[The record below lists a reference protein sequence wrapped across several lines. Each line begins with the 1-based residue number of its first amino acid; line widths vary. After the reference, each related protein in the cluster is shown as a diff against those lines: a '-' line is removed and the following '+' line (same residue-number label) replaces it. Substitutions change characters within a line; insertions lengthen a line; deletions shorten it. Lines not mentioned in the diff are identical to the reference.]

1 MPAFR
6 SRTLQWRRSL
16 EQLAARGGAIELALA
31 RTEGDAAAAAADLV
45 WRVRVMAIGEG
56 WIEVESPLV
65 LGRAVPVPVGSP
77 LRGAIAAGP
86 NRWVFETERLAHAG
100 AGDAIGRTIETV
112 RLRMPAEV
120 ERSRR
125 AHLRMATAAL
135 GLPQVELWPLLE
147 ENSVRP
153 LERALELAVQPRDG
167 AGGLGLSGR
176 FWEREPLRPSLGEGF
191 TAALVN
197 LGGGGAGLRIDAAD
211 AGCLGRH
218 RRFWMVLDL
227 RPEAALPLCASLRV
241 AHLHLDASGATY
253 AGVAFDT
260 AANPGHAKWLA
271 DRILEI
277 VSRRNSRL
285 AA

>member
-6 SRTLQWRRSL
+6 SRTVQWRRSL
-16 EQLAARGGAIELALA
+16 EQLATRGGAIELSLA
-31 RTEGDAAAAAADLV
+31 PNEGDADSASADFV
-45 WRVRVMAIGEG
+45 WRVRVIAIGEG
-56 WIEVESPLV
+56 WLEVESPLV
-65 LGRAVPVPVGSP
+65 LGRAVPVPFGSP
-77 LRGAIAAGP
+77 LRGAIAVGP
-86 NRWVFETERLAHAG
+86 NRWVFETVRLGQAG
-100 AGDAIGRTIETV
+100 GGDAIGRAIETV
-112 RLRMPAEV
+112 RLRMPTEV

-125 AHLRMATAAL
+125 AHLRVATGSL
-135 GLPQVELWPLLE
+135 GLPRVELWPLLE

-153 LERALELAVQPRDG
+153 LERALELAVQSPDG
-167 AGGLGLSGR
+167 ASGLGLSGR

-191 TAALVN
+191 SASLVN
-197 LGGGGAGLRIDAAD
+197 LGGGGAGLRIDASD

-227 RPEAALPLCASLRV
+227 RPEADLPLCASLRV

-253 AGVAFDT
+253 AGVAFDI
-260 AANPGHAKWLA
+260 AANPAHARWLA

-277 VSRRNSRL
+277 VSRRHRRL

>member
-1 MPAFR
+1 VPAFR
-6 SRTLQWRRSL
+6 SRTLQWRRSI
-16 EQLAARGGAIELALA
+16 EQLAARGGAIELSLA
-31 RTEGDAAAAAADLV
+31 PTEGTEGTAPADLV
-45 WRVRVMAIGEG
+45 WRVRVMAVGEG
-56 WIEVESPLV
+56 WLEVESPLV
-65 LGRAVPVPVGSP
+65 LGRAVPVPYGSP

-86 NRWVFETERLAHAG
+86 NRWVFETVRLAHAG
-100 AGDAIGRTIETV
+100 GGDAIGRAIESV
-112 RLRMPAEV
+112 RLRMPTEV

-125 AHLRMATAAL
+125 AHLRVATAAL

-153 LERALELAVQPRDG
+153 IERALELAVEPPDG
-167 AGGLGLSGR
+167 AGVLGLSGR
-176 FWEREPLRPSLGEGF
+176 FWEQEPLRPSLGDGF
-191 TAALVN
+191 RASLVN

-227 RPEAALPLCASLRV
+227 RPEAALPLCASLRI

-260 AANPGHAKWLA
+260 AANPAHARWLA

-277 VSRRNSRL
+277 VSRRHRRL